1 MMSARH
7 FLSLMDCTPEELVS
21 VIRRGIELKD
31 LRNRG
36 VLFEPL
42 KNRVLGMIFEKSST
56 RTRLSFEAG
65 MIQLGGQAIFLSPRD
80 TQLGRGEPISDCAIV
95 MSRMLDAVMIRTFAH
110 STLTEFAANSRVPVI
125 NGLSDD
131 LHPCQLLADMQTF
144 LEHRGSIKGK
154 TVAWIGDGNNMC
166 NSYIEAAIQF
176 DFHLRIACPEG
187 YEPNPEFVA
196 QADERVHH
204 RARPARRGD
213 RRAPGEH
220 RRLDLHGS
228 GRRNRQAPEAL
239 FAPYQV
245 NRALLDLAADDVLFM
260 HCLPAHR
267 GEEISLDLLD
277 DPAPW
282 RGTRLKTACMR
293 RKRCSNSL
301 SNRRTTTHES
311 ASSAEPS

>member
-1 MMSARH
+1 MSARH

-56 RTRLSFEAG
+56 RTRVSFEAG
-65 MIQLGGQAIFLSPRD
+65 MIQLGGQAIFLSSRD
-80 TQLGRGEPISDCAIV
+80 TQLGRGEPIADSARV

-110 STLTEFAANSRVPVI
+110 STVTEFSENSRVPVI

-144 LEHRGSIKGK
+144 LEHRGSIQGK

-176 DFHLRIACPEG
+176 DFHLRVACPKG
-187 YEPNPEFVA
+187 YEPDARFLE
-196 QADERVHH
+196 QA
-204 RARPARRGD
+204 GD
-213 RRAPGEH
+213 RVTVVRDPRDAVVGAHLVSTDVWTSMGQEEETAK
-220 RRLDLHGS
+220 RL
-228 GRRNRQAPEAL
+228 AL
-239 FAPYQV
+239 FAPFQV
-245 NRALLDLAADDVLFM
+245 TRTLLDLAAPDVLFM

-277 DPAPW
+277 DERSVAW
-282 RGTRLKTACMR
+282 DQAENRLHAQKA
-293 RKRCSNSL
+293 L
-301 SNRRTTTHES
+301 LEFLVP
-311 ASSAEPS
+311 PSYHHA

>member
-7 FLSLMDCTPEELVS
+7 FLSMMDYTPEELVS

-31 LRNRG
+31 LRNRS

-56 RTRLSFEAG
+56 RTRVSFEAG

-80 TQLGRGEPISDCAIV
+80 TQLGRGEPIGDNARV
-95 MSRMLDAVMIRTFAH
+95 MSGMVDAVMIRTFAH
-110 STLTEFAANSRVPVI
+110 SNLIEFAAHSRVPVI

-144 LEHRGSIKGK
+144 LEHRGSIQGK

-176 DFHLRIACPEG
+176 DFQLRVACPEG
-187 YEPNPEFVA
+187 YEPNPEFLA
-196 QADERVHH
+196 LA
-204 RARPARRGD
+204 GD
-213 RRAPGEH
+213 RVTIVRDPK
-220 RRLDLHGS
+220 
-228 GRRNRQAPEAL
+228 QAVAGAHLVSTDVWTSMGQEEETAKRIAL
-239 FAPYQV
+239 FAPFQV
-245 NRALLDLAADDVLFM
+245 TRELLDLADKEVLFM

-267 GEEISLDLLD
+267 GEEISLDLLE
-277 DPAPW
+277 DPRAVPWDQAENRLHAQKALLEFLVAP
-282 RGTRLKTACMR
+282 AYQP
-293 RKRCSNSL
+293 
-301 SNRRTTTHES
+301 
-311 ASSAEPS
+311 A